1 METTS
6 GWNKPSTEG
15 GGHSRERRTSPWR
28 GVVAGLAVVALAIMA
43 WWWMSG
49 RSRESAQPD
58 RPRVKTQIAEA
69 SPKIVAPRPGPPEV
83 DAPRDPHEGMVLS
96 STGVWQPT
104 NRPFRAGS
112 TKVHAVYTNRT
123 RRTRKDLPYRNAT
136 EQLLLQTFG
145 REVGLAPFPP
155 LKIPKKD
162 MEKLVEILISDNPA
176 NDGESSGTAVAK
188 EVISE
193 AKAEM
198 KKFIRNG
205 GNPNEF
211 FEYYHGILMQAYS
224 KRRMAQQEILRIAH
238 KEKDSELARMMLKE
252 VNDNLAKEGIKPLK
266 LDLSDD
272 E

>member
-1 METTS
+1 MWMSPPRGGVRPKSSRGKAQIADASPRITAPRA
-6 GWNKPSTEG
+6 KPSE
-15 GGHSRERRTSPWR
+15 
-28 GVVAGLAVVALAIMA
+28 
-43 WWWMSG
+43 
-49 RSRESAQPD
+49 
-58 RPRVKTQIAEA
+58 
-69 SPKIVAPRPGPPEV
+69 EV
-83 DAPRDPHEGMVLS
+83 APRDPHDGMVLS

-112 TKVHAVYTNRT
+112 TKVHSVYTNRT
-123 RRTRKDLPYRNAT
+123 RQARKDLPYRNAT

-162 MEKLVEILISDNPA
+162 MEKLVDILISDNPA
-176 NDGESSGTAVAK
+176 EEGESADTAVAK
-188 EVISE
+188 EVISA

-198 KKFIRNG
+198 KKFIKNG
-205 GNPNEF
+205 GNPNDF

-238 KEKDSELARMMLKE
+238 KEKDPELARMMQRE
-252 VNDNLAKEGIKPLK
+252 VNERLEKEGIKPLK

-272 E
+272 D

>member
-1 METTS
+1 MEETR
-6 GWNKPSTEG
+6 GWNKPSAG
-15 GGHSRERRTSPWR
+15 SGGHSRKRRISPWR
-28 GVVAGLAVVALAIMA
+28 GVAAGVAFIALAGA
-43 WWWMSG
+43 LWLWMSPPRG
-49 RSRESAQPD
+49 GVRPKSSRGKA
-58 RPRVKTQIAEA
+58 QIADA
-69 SPKIVAPRPGPPEV
+69 SPRITAPRAKPSEEV
-83 DAPRDPHEGMVLS
+83 APRDPHDGMVLS

-112 TKVHAVYTNRT
+112 TKVHSVYTNRT
-123 RRTRKDLPYRNAT
+123 RQARKDLPYRNAT

-162 MEKLVEILISDNPA
+162 MEKLVDILISDNPA
-176 NDGESSGTAVAK
+176 EEGESADTAVAK
-188 EVISE
+188 EVISA

-198 KKFIRNG
+198 KKFIKNG
-205 GNPNEF
+205 GNPNDF

-238 KEKDSELARMMLKE
+238 KEKDPELARMMQRE
-252 VNDNLAKEGIKPLK
+252 VNERLEKEGIKPLK

-272 E
+272 D